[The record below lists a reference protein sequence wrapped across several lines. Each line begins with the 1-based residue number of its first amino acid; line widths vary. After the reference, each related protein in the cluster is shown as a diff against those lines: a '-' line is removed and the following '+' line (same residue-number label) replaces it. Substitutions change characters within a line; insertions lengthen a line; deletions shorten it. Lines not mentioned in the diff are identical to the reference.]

1 MYSLFQGIRQMFGC
15 NDNPSAKQFE
25 SAWRKLLGQHQI
37 GSPETAN
44 CMDNDFK
51 SLTVLNASSRKQELG
66 AGSSNDWPPPFIKDI
81 HNNKSIENN
90 NVVFEDDFGD
100 FTMDEGDYLITDSSQ
115 GINIEDHVAS
125 YLAAVLEKC
134 IIEGRWYAPI
144 KCKDCFRVF
153 AEDLSVDDDFVKLKM
168 KTNKLSA
175 PAQTTVDICKAAEI
189 SMREFNYAT
198 GRFNQIQESVLS
210 KLDFNDLFWAS
221 DFNSHPEEN
230 HKMRLVKLIIE
241 MYIKKKQDYISRCN
255 TLAAHQ
261 VLWRSLLRKL
271 VHFRGQ

>member
-1 MYSLFQGIRQMFGC
+1 MFGC

-37 GSPETAN
+37 GSSENAN

-51 SLTVLNASSRKQELG
+51 SLTVLNASSRKHEL
-66 AGSSNDWPPPFIKDI
+66 ATINSNDWPPPFIKDI
-81 HNNKSIENN
+81 PNN
-90 NVVFEDDFGD
+90 NAENADDEGDFGD
-100 FTMDEGDYLITDSSQ
+100 SVMDEGDYLITDDSAA
-115 GINIEDHVAS
+115 INIEDHVAS
-125 YLAAVLEKC
+125 YLAAVLERS

-144 KCKDCFRVF
+144 RCKDCFHVF
-153 AEDLSVDDDFVKLKM
+153 AEDVSVVDDFVELKM

-175 PAQTTVDICKAAEI
+175 PAQSTVDICKATEI
-189 SMREFNYAT
+189 SMREFNYET
-198 GRFNQIQESVLS
+198 GSFNQIQESVLS
-210 KLDFNDLFWAS
+210 KLNFIKKKI
-221 DFNSHPEEN
+221 NSEEN
-230 HKMRLVKLIIE
+230 HKIRLVKLIIE
-241 MYIKKKQDYISRCN
+241 MYMKKKQDYISRCK